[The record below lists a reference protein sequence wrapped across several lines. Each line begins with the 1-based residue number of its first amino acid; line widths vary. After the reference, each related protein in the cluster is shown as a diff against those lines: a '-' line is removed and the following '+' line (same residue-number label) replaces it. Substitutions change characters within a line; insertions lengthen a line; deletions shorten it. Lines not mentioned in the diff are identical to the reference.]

1 MKYFVI
7 LLNGFKILD
16 SMISHFLAK
25 NDLTTQAIP
34 LPLQEGEKN
43 IQDKEIV

>member
-16 SMISHFLAK
+16 SMISHFLVR
-25 NDLTTQAIP
+25 DGLTTQAIP
-34 LPLQEGEKN
+34 LPLQEVEKN